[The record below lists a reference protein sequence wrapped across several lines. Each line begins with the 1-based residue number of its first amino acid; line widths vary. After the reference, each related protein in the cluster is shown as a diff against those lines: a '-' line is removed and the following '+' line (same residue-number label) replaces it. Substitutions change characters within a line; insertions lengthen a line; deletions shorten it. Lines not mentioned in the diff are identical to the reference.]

1 VASPPAAATAAL
13 NPTATDL
20 WSPKRAYAAG
30 AWQTPVPIRITSR
43 LSLPKWPRLQKLK
56 FDWEAAYR
64 CHLSSEYEHNVG
76 KLLAEKKE
84 RLEQL
89 MKTPEN
95 SKGEIAMLTLEIESL
110 QSLFENYNLGMNVF
124 RRAQGGRAGLRE

>member
-1 VASPPAAATAAL
+1 M
-13 NPTATDL
+13 
-20 WSPKRAYAAG
+20 
-30 AWQTPVPIRITSR
+30 
-43 LSLPKWPRLQKLK
+43 
-56 FDWEAAYR
+56 
-64 CHLSSEYEHNVG
+64 SSEYEHNVG

-89 MKTPEN
+89 MKTPEA